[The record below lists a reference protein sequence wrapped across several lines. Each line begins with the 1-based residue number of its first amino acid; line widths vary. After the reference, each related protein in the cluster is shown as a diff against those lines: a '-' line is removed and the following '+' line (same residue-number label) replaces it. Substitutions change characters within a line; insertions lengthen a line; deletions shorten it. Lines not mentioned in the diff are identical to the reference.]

1 MEKYDLIIVG
11 AGPAGIFTAVELLR
25 HGSKKKMLLVEKGK
39 PVEKRHCPKAEVGH
53 CVNCRPTC
61 AITTGFSGAGAF
73 SDGKLSLSY
82 EVGGDLP
89 TLIGEE
95 FAQELIDYTDKIY
108 LEFGADPHVEGIYT
122 GAEIGLVDQA
132 VGAGREA
139 AHQLAIGV
147 VAQLPALAEQL
158 EVQAAATHGGVAQN
172 GGALTGQLLQLQA
185 GIVAAGV
192 LQLYR

>member
-1 MEKYDLIIVG
+1 MIRQPVEDGTQRQAGQNILTPV
-11 AGPAGIFTAVELLR
+11 GPAGTGPYMAFYRDHSAGAGVLRDAALIIDTGALAKLGGDALGAGQIQPVLTAV
-25 HGSKKKMLLVEKGK
+25 
-39 PVEKRHCPKAEVGH
+39 
-53 CVNCRPTC
+53 
-61 AITTGFSGAGAF
+61 
-73 SDGKLSLSY
+73 
-82 EVGGDLP
+82 
-89 TLIGEE
+89 
-95 FAQELIDYTDKIY
+95 
-108 LEFGADPHVEGIYT
+108 

>member
-1 MEKYDLIIVG
+1 MEEYGCITGQPLGGKAGCLRVGLQGAALGTGQMIRQPVEDGTQRQAWQNILTPVGPASTGPYKTLHGNNGTGAGVLRDAALIIDTGALAKLGGDALG
-11 AGPAGIFTAVELLR
+11 AGHIQPVLTAV
-25 HGSKKKMLLVEKGK
+25 
-39 PVEKRHCPKAEVGH
+39 
-53 CVNCRPTC
+53 
-61 AITTGFSGAGAF
+61 
-73 SDGKLSLSY
+73 
-82 EVGGDLP
+82 
-89 TLIGEE
+89 
-95 FAQELIDYTDKIY
+95 
-108 LEFGADPHVEGIYT
+108 

-139 AHQLAIGV
+139 AHQLPIGV

>member
-1 MEKYDLIIVG
+1 MRAIIDTGALAKLGSDALG
-11 AGPAGIFTAVELLR
+11 AGQIQPVFPAV
-25 HGSKKKMLLVEKGK
+25 
-39 PVEKRHCPKAEVGH
+39 
-53 CVNCRPTC
+53 
-61 AITTGFSGAGAF
+61 
-73 SDGKLSLSY
+73 
-82 EVGGDLP
+82 
-89 TLIGEE
+89 
-95 FAQELIDYTDKIY
+95 
-108 LEFGADPHVEGIYT
+108 

>member
-1 MEKYDLIIVG
+1 MAFYRDHSAGAGVLRDAALIIDTGALAKLGGDALG
-11 AGPAGIFTAVELLR
+11 AGHIQPVLTAV
-25 HGSKKKMLLVEKGK
+25 
-39 PVEKRHCPKAEVGH
+39 
-53 CVNCRPTC
+53 
-61 AITTGFSGAGAF
+61 
-73 SDGKLSLSY
+73 
-82 EVGGDLP
+82 
-89 TLIGEE
+89 
-95 FAQELIDYTDKIY
+95 
-108 LEFGADPHVEGIYT
+108 

-139 AHQLAIGV
+139 AHQLPIGV

-172 GGALTGQLLQLQA
+172 GGTLTGQLLQLQA

>member
-1 MEKYDLIIVG
+1 MIRQPVEDGTQRQAGQNILTPVGPASTGPYKALHGNNGTGAGVLRDAALIIDTGALAKLGSDALG
-11 AGPAGIFTAVELLR
+11 AGHIQPVLTAV
-25 HGSKKKMLLVEKGK
+25 
-39 PVEKRHCPKAEVGH
+39 
-53 CVNCRPTC
+53 
-61 AITTGFSGAGAF
+61 
-73 SDGKLSLSY
+73 
-82 EVGGDLP
+82 
-89 TLIGEE
+89 
-95 FAQELIDYTDKIY
+95 
-108 LEFGADPHVEGIYT
+108 

-158 EVQAAATHGGVAQN
+158 EVQVAATHGGVAQN